1 MIKEKLR
8 TEFHTF
14 IKSVTVIFFFFS
26 WRDVQV
32 LYLYLRLFLT
42 VFISAR
48 DVLLGNIRMRMVLKH
63 FWYKLMPYLRKTS
76 VFPSNIDSVVM
87 RNNQIKSLVE
97 GLGSLGRYEKEV
109 RWIYMTCTET
119 RQKIEW
125 SAPGGGEVSNP
136 HSGGHLVKILKYSIF
151 SKITGSYTF

>member
-14 IKSVTVIFFFFS
+14 IKSVTVIFFFS

-48 DVLLGNIRMRMVLKH
+48 YVLFGNIRMRMVSKH
-63 FWYKLMPYLRKTS
+63 FWYKLMPCLRKTS
-76 VFPSNIDSVVM
+76 GFPSNIHSVVM
-87 RNNQIKSLVE
+87 KNNQIKSLVE
-97 GLGSLGRYEKEV
+97 ELGSLGQYEKEV
-109 RWIYMTCTET
+109 RWIYTLA
-119 RQKIEW
+119 QKPDKKQNGLPQVVVRDLTHIQVDIW
-125 SAPGGGEVSNP
+125 
-136 HSGGHLVKILKYSIF
+136 
-151 SKITGSYTF
+151 